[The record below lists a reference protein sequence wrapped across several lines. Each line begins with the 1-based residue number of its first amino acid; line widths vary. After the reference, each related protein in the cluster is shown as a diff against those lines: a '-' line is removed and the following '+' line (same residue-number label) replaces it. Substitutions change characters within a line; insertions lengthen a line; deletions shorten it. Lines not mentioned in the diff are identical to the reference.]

1 MKPTAMQRSVDKE
14 GGKIKDSAPPP
25 SPPKHTTTIKV
36 SCNGVRSSSSP
47 MTSPVE
53 SRLSG
58 EFSLMLDS
66 EDGMRRDSNFYISSA
81 SVSDAQKKAPP
92 PVSPRDK
99 HGKTPTKSSPP
110 FAVKS
115 APPLLQTPSANSQ
128 QSRTVTSPSLKS
140 PPPILPRSNSGG
152 NMANPTGVTF
162 AAKTNGHYKDSNDNS
177 GAVNGMETDFF
188 LSLPPLP
195 PDDYIAPLSRP
206 PPNTLPSPTGQKL
219 TVSQSACPPQTPGSA
234 TSTIE
239 RKAVSTTIH
248 VNNPA
253 AHGPPSVP
261 VPSKPVKNPEP
272 ERSRPPPSVLRKPVV
287 SRPPPMT
294 GIAENGAFLGK
305 EKDEDEKEESFE
317 DDHAAGIPR
326 EVFYMNMKPCNG
338 VSLSSGE
345 EPTFAGCR
353 DMKNPRSLH
362 EKQIVSAKGTVRGFK
377 NRVRAG
383 IVTFIEPTSS
393 KVR

>member
-14 GGKIKDSAPPP
+14 GGKIKHSAPPP
-25 SPPKHTTTIKV
+25 TPPRHTTTINV
-36 SCNGVRSSSSP
+36 SCNGVRTSSSP
-47 MTSPVE
+47 ITSPVE

-58 EFSLMLDS
+58 EFPLMSDS
-66 EDGMRRDSNFYISSA
+66 EDGMRRNSNFHISSA
-81 SVSDAQKKAPP
+81 NVSDAQKKAPP

-99 HGKTPTKSSPP
+99 HGKTPTKSPPP

-115 APPLLQTPSANSQ
+115 APPLLQAANSQ
-128 QSRTVTSPSLKS
+128 QSQTALMTSPSLKS

-152 NMANPTGVTF
+152 NMASPTGVIF
-162 AAKTNGHYKDSNDNS
+162 ATKTNGHYNDSNDNS
-177 GAVNGMETDFF
+177 GAVNVTETDFF
-188 LSLPPLP
+188 SSLPPLP
-195 PDDYIAPLSRP
+195 PDDYIAPLSP
-206 PPNTLPSPTGQKL
+206 PPSSTLPSPTGQKP
-219 TVSQSACPPQTPGSA
+219 TVSQSACPPQTPGWD

-239 RKAVSTTIH
+239 RKAVSTTIN

-272 ERSRPPPSVLRKPVV
+272 ERSRPPPSVSRKPVL

-305 EKDEDEKEESFE
+305 EKDEEEESFE
-317 DDHAAGIPR
+317 DGHAAGIPR

-353 DMKNPRSLH
+353 DMKDPRSLH